1 MAVKASKSEKN
12 QKFDKNLGSK
22 MGPEWVQNGSKMGP
36 KWVQNGFRGGKRN
49 C

>member
-1 MAVKASKSEKN
+1 MAVKASKSEKY

-22 MGPEWVQNGSKMGP
+22 MGPKWVQNGSKMGP